1 MIRMADL
8 VEVVEMDIL
17 VEVKLA
23 EQVVHMDMMVE
34 LECLVQWVQLIEEA
48 VAAVAALLVNQ
59 VLVVV

>member
-23 EQVVHMDMMVE
+23 EQVVHMVMMVE
-34 LECLVQWVQLIEEA
+34 RDSLLQLVQLIEEA
-48 VAAVAALLVNQ
+48 VAAVPVALVTL
-59 VLVVV
+59 VLVLV

>member
-1 MIRMADL
+1 MIRMADP

-17 VEVKLA
+17 AEVRLA

-34 LECLVQWVQLIEEA
+34 LDRRVQLVQLIA
-48 VAAVAALLVNQ
+48 AAVEAAVVLLVNQ